1 MRRTYSKEQKAYIEA
16 KKALDILES
25 QEAKMEAEF
34 VASLGIT
41 NDDGTTPEKTW
52 MIDNDEIAEK
62 AIDDFG
68 KIEEES
74 GLWEKIL
81 SAKESLKTAE
91 ENLIQYALS
100 IIPFQKERATLTK
113 AARENYKIRMQ
124 ILESVLKLDA
134 RTVKR

>member
-1 MRRTYSKEQKAYIEA
+1 MRRTYNKEQKAYNEA

-34 VASLGIT
+34 VASLGII
-41 NDDGTTPEKTW
+41 NDDGTIPEKTW

-74 GLWEKIL
+74 G
-81 SAKESLKTAE
+81 
-91 ENLIQYALS
+91 
-100 IIPFQKERATLTK
+100 
-113 AARENYKIRMQ
+113 
-124 ILESVLKLDA
+124 
-134 RTVKR
+134 

>member
-1 MRRTYSKEQKAYIEA
+1 MRRTYNKEQKAYIEA
-16 KKALDILES
+16 KKALDALES

-34 VASLGIT
+34 VASLGII
-41 NDDGTTPEKTW
+41 NDDGTIPEKTW

-68 KIEEES
+68 KIEAES
-74 GLWEKIL
+74 GLWEKIVA
-81 SAKESLKTAE
+81 AKEALKIAE

-113 AARENYKIRMQ
+113 AGAEHYKIRMQ
-124 ILESVLKLDA
+124 ILENVLKLDT